1 MAVFTYVARDNAGK
15 LVEGDV
21 NAASQI
27 EAARIVRGEGK
38 FIVRVNPKGTRSAA
52 VKPKPPTKSTGS
64 VASAPGKSKGNAAAK
79 PTKAGI
85 FGGDKYRP
93 ADLIFFTNQLAVMVE
108 TGVSMTEALEACV
121 SEGNSPRF
129 AKALSAVIDQ
139 VTGGSEFSAAL
150 AEHPR
155 IFAPI
160 YISLIKA
167 SEASGMMAPMLR
179 RLSAHLEAQ
188 REMNKKIKGAITYP
202 IVMFVFAIGV
212 TVFLMTFVL
221 PKFTAIYA
229 GREDKLPTLT
239 KVLLT
244 FSDKLTTY
252 WVYVVG
258 AIVVSVV
265 GAFLYLRSPAG
276 RLKLEELKLKLP
288 LIGPLFHK
296 AYLSR
301 SLRTLGTMIQSGVS
315 MLDSVKLT
323 SGVAGSAYYERM
335 WNNVFERLEGGQQL
349 SEALSEHDNVPKAI
363 NKMLSAGERGGQLG
377 VVMERVAVFCEGELN
392 TTIKTLTSLL
402 EPAIVMFLGVIV
414 GGLVLALLLP
424 IFTISKAMH

>member
-1 MAVFTYVARDNAGK
+1 MAVFTYVARDDAGK
-15 LVEGDV
+15 LIEGDV
-21 NAASQI
+21 QAASQT

-38 FIVRVNPKGTRSAA
+38 FIIRVNPKSHRA
-52 VKPKPPTKSTGS
+52 
-64 VASAPGKSKGNAAAK
+64 AAAK
-79 PTKAGI
+79 PKPATKTRGPLMTASRPTGGAATATAL
-85 FGGDKYRP
+85 GGDKYRP

-108 TGVSMTEALEACV
+108 TGVSMSEALEACV
-121 SEGNSPRF
+121 HDGNSPRF
-129 AKALSAVIDQ
+129 AKALAAVIDQ

-150 AEHPR
+150 AEHPKV
-155 IFAPI
+155 FPPI

-179 RLSAHLEAQ
+179 RLATHLEAQ
-188 REMNKKIKGAITYP
+188 REMTKKIKGAVTYP

-252 WVYVVG
+252 WVYLVS
-258 AIVVSVV
+258 AMAVSVV
-265 GAFLYLRSPAG
+265 GAFFYLRSPAG
-276 RLKLEELKLKLP
+276 RLKIEELKLKVP
-288 LIGPLFHK
+288 LLGPLFHK
-296 AYLSR
+296 TYLSR
-301 SLRTLGTMIQSGVS
+301 SLRTLGTMIQSGVA

-323 SGVAGSAYYERM
+323 STVTGSAFYEQM
-335 WNNVFERLEGGQQL
+335 WTKVLDRLESGQQL
-349 SEALSEHDNVPKAI
+349 SETLSDNPHVPKAI

-377 VVMERVAVFCEGELN
+377 LVMERVAIFCESELN
-392 TTIKTLTSLL
+392 TAIKTMTSLL
-402 EPAIVMFLGVIV
+402 EPAIVMFLGVVV